1 MKIMDD
7 VFDNGGV
14 LRSLIDVFNN
24 KKDMDSIMMVF
35 QCLRDSYVYVPCTV
49 MIGGVA
55 MNCLFEDDEFDSD
68 LEVVIKPD
76 FLSTDDGVKYFPVF
90 SCSEMIPLEINAELC
105 AIRKHFLDVIDW
117 VECIR
122 GVDHIVVD
130 AFTNAFVVKDSVYNI
145 IKSLPSVINEG
156 RVLS

>member
-1 MKIMDD
+1 MKIMED

-14 LRSLIDVFNN
+14 LRSLIDAFNH
-24 KKDMDSIMMVF
+24 KKDRDSIMMVF

-49 MIGGVA
+49 MINGIA
-55 MNCLFEDDEFDSD
+55 MNCVFEDDAFDVD
-68 LEVVIKPD
+68 KEVIIKPD
-76 FLSTDDGVKYFPVF
+76 FLSTEDGIKYFPVF
-90 SCSEMIPLEINAELC
+90 SCSELIPLEINAELC

-117 VECIR
+117 VECIC

-130 AFTNAFVVKDSVYNI
+130 AFTNAFVVKEGVLHM
-145 IKSLPSVINEG
+145 IKSLPSVVDVG